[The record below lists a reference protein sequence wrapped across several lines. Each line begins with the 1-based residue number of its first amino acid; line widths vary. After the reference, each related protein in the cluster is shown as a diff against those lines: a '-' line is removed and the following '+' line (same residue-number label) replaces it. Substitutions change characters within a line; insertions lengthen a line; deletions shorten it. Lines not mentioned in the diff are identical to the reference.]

1 MHMQYTV
8 MDPTKN
14 ITLLVTSPVPRDRQ
28 RQAAAALLAREAK
41 AEQVGFLEYAP
52 SGGKRLQMMGGEFC
66 GNATMSYGAW
76 LCRREGLAAG
86 ESRELLL
93 EVSGIDA
100 PVSCTIAALPG
111 CFTGTVT
118 MPLPERIAPVRFDDR
133 ELPVVFLPGICHIIA
148 PADTISLEEAESL
161 LRRWSTQLPGAAA
174 GLLLFDEARMR
185 MTPLVCVKH
194 TDTIVWEQSC
204 GSGSAAVGAWLT
216 ASRQAPQCVSIKQP
230 GGTLAVVTTWDGSAL
245 RSLTITGI
253 VEIGCSQEVDLPL

>member
-28 RQAAAALLAREAK
+28 SQAAAALLAREAT

-76 LCRREGLAAG
+76 LCRNEGLAIG
-86 ESRELLL
+86 ESRELAL
-93 EVSGIDA
+93 EVSGSRT
-100 PVSCTIAALPG
+100 PVACTITALPD

-118 MPLPERIAPVRFDDR
+118 MPLPERIAPVCFDDR
-133 ELPVVFLPGICHIIA
+133 HLPVVFLPGICHIIV
-148 PADTISLEEAESL
+148 PAEAISREEAEPL
-161 LRRWSTQLPGAAA
+161 LRRWSAQLPGEAA
-174 GLLLFDEARMR
+174 GLLLLDERRMR
-185 MTPLVCVKH
+185 MTPLVYVKS
-194 TDTIVWEQSC
+194 TDTAVWECSC

-216 ASRQAPQCVSIKQP
+216 VTRQAPQCVSIKQP
-230 GGTLAVVTTWDGSAL
+230 GGTLAVATTWHEGVL
-245 RSLTITGI
+245 HSLTITGI
-253 VEIGCSQEVDLPL
+253 VEIGRSQELDLPL